1 MSNRICPEIA
11 PDMGPRVDSPAGQ
24 RPGSNPRK
32 ARRGRGARDTTGWAV
47 AKGGARRSMPSVAL
61 GQSQSKRPVPATRH
75 TRYIRGTI
83 EPEFA
88 RGLSLPIYEYRCV
101 ACSQKSSFFTRSV
114 HTQVDAVCSHC
125 GSDDMNRI
133 ISTVSFRSSTRR
145 SSASDYYGDPSNIGR
160 HVEDSFGR
168 HGVDMPETIRKTIDD
183 ARRGKMPDGLDI

>member
-1 MSNRICPEIA
+1 MRGKRGALTLGCRRARRRPVLGPVRDNHDTIDPEI
-11 PDMGPRVDSPAGQ
+11 
-24 RPGSNPRK
+24 
-32 ARRGRGARDTTGWAV
+32 
-47 AKGGARRSMPSVAL
+47 
-61 GQSQSKRPVPATRH
+61 
-75 TRYIRGTI
+75 
-83 EPEFA
+83 A

-114 HTQVDAVCSHC
+114 YTQVDAVCSHC

-168 HGVDMPETIRKTIDD
+168 HGVDMPESIRKTIDD
-183 ARRGKMPDGLDI
+183 ARQGKMPDGLDI